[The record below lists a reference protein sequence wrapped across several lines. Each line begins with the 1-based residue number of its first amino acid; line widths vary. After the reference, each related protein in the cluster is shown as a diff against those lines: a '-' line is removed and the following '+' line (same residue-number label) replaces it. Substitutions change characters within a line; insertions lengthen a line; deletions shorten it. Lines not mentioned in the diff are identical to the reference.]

1 MEFSKEEMEK
11 MIVAF
16 EKAGL
21 KPKADTVEGFKDW
34 ITSVSEQEV
43 IIKQEVDLGV
53 SASVDDVAPTSS
65 TTQQKSVSTH
75 AYHSFPKLT
84 VFSGEPGKDS
94 EYDLWRYEVDC
105 LIEAK
110 THSNEVILQAIRKS
124 LKGEAALSAMKLG
137 HKASITDILSK
148 LKSAFGTLR
157 RISVL
162 MSEFYSATQKDGED
176 VTAWSCRLERLL
188 YQLVC
193 QKSISHAEQ
202 DDMLRSRLWD
212 GLNPTLKGLAGY
224 KYESLKNFDDLR
236 LCLRELEFDLHRGTV
251 PQHKGKQA
259 MVKQASS
266 EKSTEPDHYSE
277 LKDMLKQMK
286 SEITGIKD
294 HQTQMTTQINQL
306 QSGQPD
312 VRPRGRGRS
321 GYRGAYG
328 STQDTST
335 SVNQSE
341 SASGSDPS
349 QESIQQR
356 PLPVCWNC
364 GYPGHLSY
372 GCRVRQDH
380 RRRPLNS
387 NRPMGRGHS

>member
-21 KPKADTVEGFKDW
+21 KPKADTVE
-34 ITSVSEQEV
+34 
-43 IIKQEVDLGV
+43 
-53 SASVDDVAPTSS
+53 
-65 TTQQKSVSTH
+65 
-75 AYHSFPKLT
+75 